1 MLTQRKTTGSI
12 RAGAKTG
19 SLSLQWRLNPPMART
34 AGLNPP
40 NQLFTKWGKISP
52 FEKGCIDRTH
62 SGQVFGDMVDTS

>member
-19 SLSLQWRLNPPMART
+19 SLSLQWQLNPPMART

-40 NQLFTKWGKISP
+40 NQLFA
-52 FEKGCIDRTH
+52 KGGPDLPLYEMQPKLPLSQR
-62 SGQVFGDMVDTS
+62 VYRPDT

>member
-40 NQLFTKWGKISP
+40 NQLFA
-52 FEKGCIDRTH
+52 KGGELAAFRKGEDLAPLSQR
-62 SGQVFGDMVDTS
+62 VYRPDT